1 MKIAVILGSVREQRQ
16 GIKAARFIVNVL
28 KERKHDVELI
38 DPMVYE
44 LPLLN
49 KRYSDYEEG
58 KAPENLKKLLG
69 HLREADAFVIVSAEY
84 NHSIPPALTNL
95 LDHFF
100 RGEYGF
106 KPAGIVTYSGGPFGG
121 VRAGSHLRSLLG
133 ELGMVSIPTMFPI
146 SAVHKSFDDEGKA
159 LDENYNRRVEK
170 FLVELEWYANAL
182 KEARDKGIPN

>member
-1 MKIAVILGSVREQRQ
+1 M
-16 GIKAARFIVNVL
+16 
-28 KERKHDVELI
+28 
-38 DPMVYE
+38 
-44 LPLLN
+44 
-49 KRYSDYEEG
+49 
-58 KAPENLKKLLG
+58 KKLLE

-95 LDHFF
+95 LDHFY

-106 KPAGIVTYSGGPFGG
+106 KPVGIVTYSGGPFGG

-159 LDENYNRRVEK
+159 LDENYNRRIEK

>member
-16 GIKAARFIVNVL
+16 GIKAARFMVNVL
-28 KERKHDVELI
+28 KEKKHDVQLI
-38 DPMVYE
+38 DPIEYD

-58 KAPENLKKLLG
+58 KAPESMKKLLE

-84 NHSIPPALTNL
+84 NHSIPPALSNL

-100 RGEYGF
+100 RETYGF

-133 ELGMVSIPTMFPI
+133 EIGMVSIPTMFPI
-146 SAVHKSFDDEGKA
+146 SAVQDSFDDEGKA
-159 LDENYNRRVEK
+159 IDENYNRRVEG